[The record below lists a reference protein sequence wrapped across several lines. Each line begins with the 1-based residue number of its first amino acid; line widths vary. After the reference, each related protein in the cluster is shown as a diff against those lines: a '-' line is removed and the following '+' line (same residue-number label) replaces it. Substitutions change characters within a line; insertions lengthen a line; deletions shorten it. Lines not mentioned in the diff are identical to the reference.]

1 MGFLILMG
9 FLWQD
14 VYLEGPLRDDL
25 KAIYE
30 GSLYDTCIYFF
41 VLLCIPE
48 IPELNMTSF
57 LRKYSNFLLK
67 LFVLDFWNDLNEI
80 SGMGRQKRK
89 KEKNVRNN
97 KLDVK
102 STQNGG
108 EFKFG
113 PTQTEQSRGLSLPM
127 SYPCCMPQLFCWLKE
142 GKSFG
147 FYEIQSETVYLPC
160 RKLERNVESLKY
172 FANWIIVV

>member
-1 MGFLILMG
+1 MYILKDHLEMISKQYMKVACMTLAYIFLCC
-9 FLWQD
+9 FA
-14 VYLEGPLRDDL
+14 YL
-25 KAIYE
+25 
-30 GSLYDTCIYFF
+30 
-41 VLLCIPE
+41 
-48 IPELNMTSF
+48 
-57 LRKYSNFLLK
+57 KYQNWIWPPFWGNRVTLLK